1 MFLILLAIN
10 INRHSLLLFLN
21 YFCIFASKNAT
32 TIYMISK
39 TYKKYIWI
47 LNTLLKEDLSFK
59 EIETRWKNS
68 YLCEGGLS
76 IRTFHECREGIKEMF
91 GVEIECD
98 RKKNEYYVKNPEVL
112 NENRLAKWLL
122 RKYSIPKDFA
132 TFNGMKDRVLLEEIP
147 LGQTFLDNILDAM
160 QRNVELQIDYQRY
173 ERGQEEEHMQTFHF
187 QPYALKVYNR
197 RWYLLGYKKEKED
210 LRLISLDRIHDL
222 KKTSTH
228 FELPSDFD
236 ARKYF
241 ADVVGVYKDKDKQAM
256 NVKIRAYGVQAEY
269 LRSTPLHKS
278 QAEVRS
284 KHGEF
289 AEFTYRLCIT
299 PELISQLLAMG
310 ENVEVLEPKELKDE
324 MKKRIINMFN
334 FYK

>member
-1 MFLILLAIN
+1 
-10 INRHSLLLFLN
+10 
-21 YFCIFASKNAT
+21 
-32 TIYMISK
+32 MISK
-39 TYKKYIWI
+39 TYIKYIWL
-47 LNTLLKEDLSFK
+47 LNTLLQGEKSLKEVEML
-59 EIETRWKNS
+59 WKNTPTN
-68 YLCEGGLS
+68 EGGLS
-76 IRTFHECREGIKEMF
+76 PRTFHECRKGIKEML
-91 GVEIECD
+91 GVDIECN
-98 RKKNEYYVKNPEVL
+98 RKKNVYYVKNPEVL

-147 LGQTFLDNILDAM
+147 LGQAFLDNILDAM
-160 QRNVELQIDYQRY
+160 QRNVELLIDYQRY
-173 ERGQEEEHMQTFHF
+173 ERGLEEEHMQTFHF

-241 ADVVGVYKDKDKQAM
+241 ADVVGVYKDKDKQAL

-289 AEFTYRLCIT
+289 AEFTYKLCIT

-310 ENVEVLEPKELKDE
+310 ENVEVLEPKELKED
-324 MKKRIINMFN
+324 MKKRINSMFN

>member
-1 MFLILLAIN
+1 
-10 INRHSLLLFLN
+10 
-21 YFCIFASKNAT
+21 
-32 TIYMISK
+32 MISK
-39 TYKKYIWI
+39 TYYKYIWLLDLL
-47 LNTLLKEDLSFK
+47 LNSDEPLSFDIISS
-59 EIETRWKNS
+59 EWDLNPAADDTT
-68 YLCEGGLS
+68 LAL
-76 IRTFHECREGIKEMF
+76 RTFHEYRKGIKEMF
-91 GVEIECD
+91 GVDIECD
-98 RKKNEYYVKNPEVL
+98 RKRNVYYVKNPKAL

-147 LGQTFLDNILDAM
+147 LGQTFLDNDNILDAM

-173 ERGQEEEHMQTFHF
+173 ERGQEEHMQTFHF

-197 RWYLLGYKKEKED
+197 RWYLLGYRKEKED
-210 LRLISLDRIHDL
+210 LCLISLDRIHDL
-222 KKTSTH
+222 KKTNTH

-236 ARKYF
+236 ARMYF
-241 ADVVGVYKDKDKQAM
+241 ADVVGVYKDKDKQAL

-289 AEFTYRLCIT
+289 AEFTYKLCVT
-299 PELISQLLAMG
+299 PELVSQLLSMG
-310 ENVEVLEPKELKDE
+310 ENVEVLEPEELREE
-324 MKKRIINMFN
+324 MKERINNMFN

>member
-1 MFLILLAIN
+1 
-10 INRHSLLLFLN
+10 
-21 YFCIFASKNAT
+21 
-32 TIYMISK
+32 MISK
-39 TYKKYIWI
+39 TYIKYIWL
-47 LNTLLKEDLSFK
+47 LNTLLEKEQSFR
-59 EIETRWKNS
+59 EIENLWKVNPMHK
-68 YLCEGGLS
+68 GGLS

-91 GVEIECD
+91 GVDIVCD
-98 RKKNEYYVKNPEVL
+98 RKKNVYYVKNPEVL
-112 NENRLAKWLL
+112 DENRLAKWLL

-173 ERGQEEEHMQTFHF
+173 ERGQEEHMQTFHF

-228 FELPSDFD
+228 FKLPSDFD

-241 ADVVGVYKDKDKQAM
+241 ADVVGVYVDKDKQVS
-256 NVKIRAYGVQAEY
+256 NIKIRAYGVQAEY

-289 AEFTYRLCIT
+289 AEFTYRICIT

-310 ENVEVLEPKELKDE
+310 ENVEVLEPKELKE
-324 MKKRIINMFN
+324 ELKKRINHMFN